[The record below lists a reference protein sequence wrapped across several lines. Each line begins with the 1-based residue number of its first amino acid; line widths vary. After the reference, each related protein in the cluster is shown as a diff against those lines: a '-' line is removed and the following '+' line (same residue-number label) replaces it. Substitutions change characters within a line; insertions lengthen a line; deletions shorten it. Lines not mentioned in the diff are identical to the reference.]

1 MAGSYKARPCFQEF
15 IMGKAKA
22 GNRRRIQ
29 RWGYFFIAPF
39 VIVFCV
45 FNLWPTLYTFI
56 LSFTDL
62 KGLSQDLHITGF
74 SNFVRLLGDRN
85 FLGSIKNTF
94 IISGCTFVPQIT
106 IALLLAIWLSDIR
119 LSLRGRGA
127 FRAIIFLPNLLTA
140 ASIAVLFQNFFNY
153 PTGLLNQLLYSL
165 GVCQT
170 VVKDGKIVTQ
180 AFEFFRLTG
189 FSRGLASFIYW
200 WMYYGS
206 TNIILMAGITSINPT
221 LYESAVVD
229 GANSRQTAWYIT
241 LPLLRPIIL
250 YVFFTTMI
258 GGMQAFDIPML
269 LTGGGPNN
277 TLRTM
282 TMYVYQ
288 IGFTGNNDKAY
299 AAAVSIGIFALTIV
313 LALIIF
319 FFLQDR
325 SDLKKVK
332 K

>member
-1 MAGSYKARPCFQEF
+1 MDKIQ
-15 IMGKAKA
+15 K
-22 GNRRRIQ
+22 GNWRRIQ

-39 VIVFCV
+39 VIVFCI
-45 FNLWPTLYTFI
+45 FNLWPTIYTLL
-56 LSFTDL
+56 LSLTDL
-62 KGLSQDLHITGF
+62 KGLRQDLHFTGF
-74 SNFVRLLGDRN
+74 GNFTRLLRDKN
-85 FLGSIKNTF
+85 FLESIKNTF
-94 IISGCTFVPQIT
+94 VISGGTFVPQIS
-106 IALLLAIWLSDIR
+106 IALILSIWLSDIR
-119 LSLRGRGA
+119 LNLHGRNA

-140 ASIAVLFQNFFNY
+140 ASVAVLFQNFFSY
-153 PTGLLNQLLYSL
+153 PTGLLNHLLYSI
-165 GVCQT
+165 GVRQT
-170 VVKDGKIVTQ
+170 VVQDGEIITQ
-180 AFEFFRLTG
+180 AFQFFRITA

-206 TNIILMAGITSINPT
+206 TNVILMAGITSINPT
-221 LYESAVVD
+221 LYESALVD
-229 GANSRQTAWYIT
+229 GANSRQTTWYIT

-258 GGMQAFDIPML
+258 GGMQAFDIPFL
-269 LTGGGPNN
+269 LTNGGPNN

-299 AAAVSIGIFALTIV
+299 ASAISIGIFALTMV

-325 SDLKKVK
+325 GDLKKREK
-332 K
+332 

>member
-1 MAGSYKARPCFQEF
+1 
-15 IMGKAKA
+15 MGKIKG
-22 GNRRRIQ
+22 GNWQRVQ

-39 VIVFCV
+39 VIIFCV
-45 FNLWPTLYTFI
+45 FNLWPTVYTFI

-74 SNFVRLLGDRN
+74 VNFARLLGDKN
-85 FLGSIKNTF
+85 FLGSIRNTF

-106 IALLLAIWLSDIR
+106 IALVLAIWLSDIR
-119 LSLRGRGA
+119 LNLYGRNT

-140 ASIAVLFQNFFNY
+140 ASVAVLFQNFFNY
-153 PTGLLNQLLYSL
+153 TTGLLNQLLYSK
-165 GVCQT
+165 GVRQT
-170 VVKDGKIVTQ
+170 VVRDGEIITQ
-180 AFEFFRLTG
+180 AYQFFRIVP

-229 GANSRQTAWYIT
+229 GANSRQTTWYIT

-299 AAAVSIGIFALTIV
+299 AAAISIGIFALTIII
-313 LALIIF
+313 ALIIF

-325 SDLKKVK
+325 SDLKKPEK
-332 K
+332 